1 MTGGKPA
8 PPRVPSA
15 CVRGAAS
22 GQRPP
27 CVTST
32 ARRAGEDGGRQRMTA
47 EQALPLRPPPR
58 DHTTA
63 AQGHSP
69 AGAPAAVR
77 TARHGHG
84 HAGRTCN
91 GDQPPP
97 PGPEKTTQDV
107 ECGSGDFAF
116 QAAGPSEF
124 DLRATTVGPAGSQE
138 GERPEGRDSLHSPGP
153 RLSSARAGKRTVTGA
168 PEKPHPEAAAG
179 PGLDQVFRSK

>member
-8 PPRVPSA
+8 PPAFPLRVDE
-15 CVRGAAS
+15 AS

-97 PGPEKTTQDV
+97 P
-107 ECGSGDFAF
+107 
-116 QAAGPSEF
+116 
-124 DLRATTVGPAGSQE
+124 
-138 GERPEGRDSLHSPGP
+138 
-153 RLSSARAGKRTVTGA
+153 
-168 PEKPHPEAAAG
+168 
-179 PGLDQVFRSK
+179 

>member
-1 MTGGKPA
+1 MTGETCPP
-8 PPRVPSA
+8 PPRSR
-15 CVRGAAS
+15 CVWTRRGEWAAA
-22 GQRPP
+22 P
-27 CVTST
+27 CLTST

-63 AQGHSP
+63 AQGHGP
-69 AGAPAAVR
+69 AGAPAAAR

-84 HAGRTCN
+84 HTGRTCN

-168 PEKPHPEAAAG
+168 PEKPRPEAAAG